1 MKSISLAT
9 SAAVVVTS
17 SLIFVDAS
25 SSLNKGHQFSAIHRR
40 RNHTNNNN
48 KHSINQLLKNEGLQ
62 ITSKLQNEA
71 TNNDDVFWSIR
82 GGAAAASL
90 TDPATKIT
98 FNDTIE
104 TNNKQQ
110 LTLLGVGVRKKGPI
124 KVYSVGVYATPERKE
139 LLSTCSKSTEALVTL
154 RDSLSS
160 TGNNDNVQM
169 TFLLKMN
176 FKVSAEKMASAIVD
190 SVIPRTTSTST
201 ETESVKTLQ
210 KLILDG
216 VAATAKGAATP
227 GTELKFDCLSNGDVK
242 VAVDGKEVGIASGL
256 GSAFANVF
264 LDEEGVSP
272 ALRDSIVEN
281 CCGIVSPSAANE
293 EEKEEDGSFE
303 ITMSQTSE
311 GKSNV
316 KTKFQLPK
324 GVKDVV
330 DAAKNNSAFSSEK
343 GASSTTTT
351 TTTTSRRDQHISAS
365 IPITP
370 AEMPHFASMS
380 VMMFLFIYV
389 FTTVRD
395 TKDTLVVS
403 NCGAEAIPFLKLYGV
418 MPCATAFIVMYSKL
432 SNALGK
438 QTLFYVTLLPFFVF
452 YGVFAFVLFPNRD
465 VIHFP
470 LAAVEGA
477 AVAGGGA
484 LTAATNL
491 MRYWSFSL
499 FFIVSEL
506 WASAGVPLLFWQC
519 ANDVTPMAQA
529 KRFYPLFAVTGNLA
543 PIVSGKVMS
552 KVISLQKTK
561 DDIGFG
567 ATLKKLAVI
576 KAVVGLGIIFIY
588 RNVYAMAEERDRKER
603 TEQSLS
609 TIRGIEETGKVQI
622 TMKFEK
628 PKQKL
633 TLRESMKELM
643 QSKELKAM
651 ATMVFCYNVCVEL
664 TEVLWK
670 SILRKQYPSKSLY
683 MEYMANFSQTVGTV
697 AFLLQLIAPGI
708 LNVFGWRGTAMI
720 PPVTMGVLAIAFF
733 AAIIAGEDKI
743 PLAQALLIGTVQ
755 NVANKVTKYSL
766 FDPCKEMAYIP
777 LGPDAKTKGK
787 AAVDVLGARLG
798 RSMGSASQQL
808 LVFLVGG
815 PSGSIVNCTPYLGV
829 CYVAAIAMWSKA
841 VGTLGKLFVTP
852 EVKVD
857 NTPKLESIG
866 QAITIIKRIEDAKS
880 EKRKNGNGKKQGKK

>member
-1 MKSISLAT
+1 MKSISLAA

-40 RNHTNNNN
+40 RNHINNNR
-48 KHSINQLLKNEGLQ
+48 HSINQLLKNEGLQ

-139 LLSTCSKSTEALVTL
+139 LLSPCSKTTTEALVTL

-160 TGNNDNVQM
+160 TTGSNNDNVQL

-190 SVIPRTTSTST
+190 SVIPRTTSSTST

-216 VAATAKGAATP
+216 VAASAKGAATP

-281 CCGIVSPSAANE
+281 CCGMVPANE
-293 EEKEEDGSFE
+293 EEKEEEEDGSFE

-330 DAAKNNSAFSSEK
+330 DAAKNNSASSSEK

-351 TTTTSRRDQHISAS
+351 TATTKSRRDQHISAS

-465 VIHFP
+465 LIHFP
-470 LAAVEGA
+470 LAVAEGA
-477 AVAGGGA
+477 AAAGGGA

-506 WASAGVPLLFWQC
+506 WASAGVPLLFWQVSIMLWI
-519 ANDVTPMAQA
+519 AITMATTSFFIA
-529 KRFYPLFAVTGNLA
+529 AVSWVL
-543 PIVSGKVMS
+543 
-552 KVISLQKTK
+552 
-561 DDIGFG
+561 
-567 ATLKKLAVI
+567 
-576 KAVVGLGIIFIY
+576 
-588 RNVYAMAEERDRKER
+588 
-603 TEQSLS
+603 SLS
-609 TIRGIEETGKVQI
+609 
-622 TMKFEK
+622 
-628 PKQKL
+628 L
-633 TLRESMKELM
+633 T
-643 QSKELKAM
+643 
-651 ATMVFCYNVCVEL
+651 T
-664 TEVLWK
+664 
-670 SILRKQYPSKSLY
+670 
-683 MEYMANFSQTVGTV
+683 
-697 AFLLQLIAPGI
+697 
-708 LNVFGWRGTAMI
+708 
-720 PPVTMGVLAIAFF
+720 
-733 AAIIAGEDKI
+733 
-743 PLAQALLIGTVQ
+743 
-755 NVANKVTKYSL
+755 
-766 FDPCKEMAYIP
+766 
-777 LGPDAKTKGK
+777 
-787 AAVDVLGARLG
+787 RL
-798 RSMGSASQQL
+798 
-808 LVFLVGG
+808 
-815 PSGSIVNCTPYLGV
+815 
-829 CYVAAIAMWSKA
+829 
-841 VGTLGKLFVTP
+841 
-852 EVKVD
+852 
-857 NTPKLESIG
+857 
-866 QAITIIKRIEDAKS
+866 
-880 EKRKNGNGKKQGKK
+880 

>member
-1 MKSISLAT
+1 
-9 SAAVVVTS
+9 
-17 SLIFVDAS
+17 
-25 SSLNKGHQFSAIHRR
+25 
-40 RNHTNNNN
+40 
-48 KHSINQLLKNEGLQ
+48 
-62 ITSKLQNEA
+62 
-71 TNNDDVFWSIR
+71 
-82 GGAAAASL
+82 
-90 TDPATKIT
+90 
-98 FNDTIE
+98 
-104 TNNKQQ
+104 
-110 LTLLGVGVRKKGPI
+110 
-124 KVYSVGVYATPERKE
+124 
-139 LLSTCSKSTEALVTL
+139 
-154 RDSLSS
+154 
-160 TGNNDNVQM
+160 
-169 TFLLKMN
+169 
-176 FKVSAEKMASAIVD
+176 
-190 SVIPRTTSTST
+190 
-201 ETESVKTLQ
+201 
-210 KLILDG
+210 
-216 VAATAKGAATP
+216 
-227 GTELKFDCLSNGDVK
+227 
-242 VAVDGKEVGIASGL
+242 
-256 GSAFANVF
+256 
-264 LDEEGVSP
+264 
-272 ALRDSIVEN
+272 
-281 CCGIVSPSAANE
+281 
-293 EEKEEDGSFE
+293 
-303 ITMSQTSE
+303 MSQTSE

-324 GVKDVV
+324 GVKDVIV
-330 DAAKNNSAFSSEK
+330 ADAAAKETAT
-343 GASSTTTT
+343 A
-351 TTTTSRRDQHISAS
+351 TTSTSVDWSTRRKQHISSS

-370 AEMPHFASMS
+370 AEMPHFISMS

-418 MPCATAFIVMYSKL
+418 MPSATAFIVLYSKL
-432 SNALGK
+432 SNTFGK
-438 QTLFYVTLLPFFVF
+438 QTLFYATLLPFFVF
-452 YGVFAFVLFPNRD
+452 YGDL
-465 VIHFP
+465 IHFP
-470 LAAVEGA
+470 VADGA
-477 AVAGGGA
+477 AAAAAATRGGA
-484 LTAATNL
+484 LTAAVNL

-552 KVISLQKTK
+552 YVISLQKTK

-567 ATLKKLAVI
+567 STLKKLAIV
-576 KAVVGLGIIFIY
+576 KAFVGLGIILIY
-588 RNVYAMAEERDRKER
+588 RNVYAMAEERDKKER

-609 TIRGIEETGKVQI
+609 TIRGIKETGKVQI

-633 TLRESMKELM
+633 TLKESMRELM
-643 QSKELKAM
+643 KSKELKAM

-708 LNVFGWRGTAMI
+708 LNIFGWKGTAMI
-720 PPVTMGVLAIAFF
+720 PPVTMGVLAVAFF

-743 PLAQALLIGTVQ
+743 PLTQALLIGTVQ

-815 PSGSIVNCTPYLGV
+815 ASGSIMNCTPYIGA
-829 CYVAAIAMWSKA
+829 CYVTAIAMWSKA

-866 QAITIIKRIEDAKS
+866 QAITIIKGIEDAKS
-880 EKRKNGNGKKQGKK
+880 EKRKNGNGKIQAKK